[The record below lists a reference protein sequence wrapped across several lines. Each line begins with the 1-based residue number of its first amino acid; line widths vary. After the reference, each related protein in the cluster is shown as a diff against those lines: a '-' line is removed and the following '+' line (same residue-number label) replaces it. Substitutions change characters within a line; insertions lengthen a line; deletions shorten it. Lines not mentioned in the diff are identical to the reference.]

1 MNLSLDTLDFI
12 YFIMMIAVYIILEK
26 IKQDYLL

>member
-1 MNLSLDTLDFI
+1 MNLYLDTLDFI